1 VRGTVKSHPGW
12 TQVPISI
19 GEVPVKPGDII
30 IGDEDG
36 IVIVAAERAE
46 EVARKALE
54 KQRNDEERETRILN
68 GEPIRT
74 VLKL

>member
-1 VRGTVKSHPGW
+1 
-12 TQVPISI
+12 VPISF
-19 GEVPVKPGDII
+19 GAVPVHPGDII

-36 IVIVAAERAE
+36 LVVVAAERAE
-46 EVARKALE
+46 EVARKAVE
-54 KQRNDEERETRILN
+54 KQQKDEEREARILN